1 MLPIRS
7 VRPCGIPGSGEK
19 FVPGIKIRNGL
30 DPEAVHKIKIRAE
43 RREGIQRAADESGK
57 DAVMGEPG
65 DPKGEGRRR
74 KAHGDQKEK
83 EDERAQDLGL
93 VFSGSASRGIKGQED
108 IHGDISVEK
117 TKFLPGDPKICME
130 PGSFR
135 GIERD
140 LGIMEKTFVVLHG
153 LPVFDHSAEPPC
165 K

>member
-1 MLPIRS
+1 MFSIGS

-19 FVPGIKIRNGL
+19 LVPGIKIGNGM
-30 DPEAVHKIKIRAE
+30 DPETVHKIKIRAE

-65 DPKGEGRRR
+65 DPACEGRRR
-74 KAHGDQKEK
+74 KAHGDHKEK
-83 EDERAQDLGL
+83 EEKGTQDLGL
-93 VFSGSASRGIKGQED
+93 VFSRPASRGIKGQEG
-108 IHGDISVEK
+108 IHSDVCVEK
-117 TKFLPGDPKICME
+117 TEFLPGTPKLGME
-130 PGSFR
+130 PDPFR

-153 LPVFDHSAEPPC
+153 LPVFDHSAVPPC

>member
-1 MLPIRS
+1 MFSIRT
-7 VRPCGIPGSGEK
+7 VRSCGIPGSREK
-19 FVPGIKIRNGL
+19 FLPGIKIRDGM

-43 RREGIQRAADESGK
+43 GREGIQGAADESGK
-57 DAVMGEPG
+57 DAVIGEPG

-74 KAHGDQKEK
+74 KTHGDQKEK

-93 VFSGSASRGIKGQED
+93 VFSRSASSGIKGQDE
-108 IHGDISVEK
+108 IHGDICVEK